1 MSRLW
6 GEQMDFAGLAKK
18 YQNFYAPRFQV
29 LVAGTDVAKNKLVE
43 ITGVTVEDVLDGA
56 DRFSF
61 SFSDPGAKW
70 LDSGLFDPGR
80 EVEIKMGYLDRLT
93 TMLVG
98 EIISLQPSF
107 PAGGTPELE
116 VSGYDLSHQFTRV
129 RRERTFREMKD
140 SQVAASVAGEAKHKL
155 KTDIEDTATVHPV
168 IVQSRQTDF
177 EFLTELAQRNFFKF
191 TVRERTLYFKR
202 LQGANEVAVSMEY
215 GRSLLSFTPELNISG
230 QVSEVTV
237 RGWNP
242 RTREAII
249 GRARRGS
256 EEGREQQRSSGGE
269 MVENI
274 YGAVEERVLD
284 RPVFSRQEADSLA
297 LAILNR
303 LAEGLI
309 KGDGGCIGLPE
320 IRAGVVVELKGL
332 GQKFSRRYR
341 VESSTHTMGS
351 SGYATN
357 FRVKEN
363 TV

>member
-18 YQNFYAPRFQV
+18 YQNFYVPGFQV
-29 LVAGTDVAKNKLVE
+29 LVAGTDVVKDKLVE

-80 EVEIKMGYLDRLT
+80 EVEIKIGYVDRLT

-98 EIISLQPSF
+98 EIISLRPSF

-116 VSGYDLSHQFTRV
+116 VSGYDLSHQFSRV

-140 SQVAASVAGEAKHKL
+140 SQVVASIAGEAKHKL
-155 KTDIEDTATVHPV
+155 KTDIEETATVHPV
-168 IVQSRQTDF
+168 VVQSQQTDF
-177 EFLTELAQRNFFKF
+177 EFITELAERNFFKF
-191 TVRERTLYFKR
+191 AVRDRTLCFKR
-202 LQGANEVAVSMEY
+202 PQDEGGAFVSMEY

-242 RTREAII
+242 QTREAIV
-249 GRARRGS
+249 GSARRGS
-256 EEGREQQRSSGGE
+256 EEGREQRRSSGGE
-269 MVENI
+269 MVESI

-284 RPVFSRQEADSLA
+284 QPVFSRQEADNLA
-297 LAILNR
+297 RAILNR

-309 KGDGGCIGLPE
+309 RGDGVCIGIPE

-332 GQKFSRRYR
+332 GSKFSRRYH
-341 VESSTHTMGS
+341 VESSTHTIGG
-351 SGYATN
+351 SGYTTN

-363 TV
+363 TL